1 MTAFIAL
8 ATRYWYAF
16 VIAALVALLGVQ
28 QVQIANLG
36 AAHSKTKAENADV
49 LRTLAE
55 KTKASYEAV
64 MRSQEAK
71 QGANEEL
78 DQKHAKELRDAL
90 TENKRLADCVR
101 TGTCGLRVR
110 ATCPTSTGADV
121 PQTPGS
127 TSVADAPGPRL
138 DEVAERDYF
147 DLRAGIET
155 TRSQIAGLQEYARRV
170 CQ

>member
-1 MTAFIAL
+1 MTAFITFA
-8 ATRYWYAF
+8 ARYWYAF

-28 QVQIANLG
+28 QVQLANEG
-36 AAHSKTKAENADV
+36 AAHSKTRADNADV

-55 KTKASYEAV
+55 KTKTSHEAV
-64 MRSQEAK
+64 IRSQEAK

-101 TGTCGLRVR
+101 TGTCGLRIR

-121 PQTPGS
+121 PQAPGTP
-127 TSVADAPGPRL
+127 SVVDAPGPRL

>member
-1 MTAFIAL
+1 MTAFITL

-16 VIAALVALLGVQ
+16 VLAALVALLGVQ
-28 QVQIANLG
+28 QVQLANG
-36 AAHSKTKAENADV
+36 RAAHSKTKAENADV

-71 QGANEEL
+71 QGANDEL
-78 DQKHAKELRDAL
+78 DRKHAKELRDAL

-121 PQTPGS
+121 PQTPS
-127 TSVADAPGPRL
+127 PTSVADASGPRL

-155 TRSQIAGLQEYARRV
+155 ARSQIAGLQEYAQRV